1 MPLMVDTLAQQSR
14 LTQSATSWAAVAR
27 FASHRSK
34 GMPQIAILDH
44 RRFGGVRSW
53 LGALTLLP

>member
-1 MPLMVDTLAQQSR
+1 MVDTLAQHSP
-14 LTQSATSWAAVAR
+14 LAQSATSWAAVAR
-27 FASHRSK
+27 FASDRSK

-44 RRFGGVRSW
+44 RRFGVVRSR